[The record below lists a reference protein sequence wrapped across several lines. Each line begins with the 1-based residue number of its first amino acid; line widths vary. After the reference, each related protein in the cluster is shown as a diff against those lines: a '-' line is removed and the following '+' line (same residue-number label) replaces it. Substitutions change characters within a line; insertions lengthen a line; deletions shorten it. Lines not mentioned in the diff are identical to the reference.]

1 MNGNLFSLTSYLV
14 IYLYHGRHKITLN
27 ILNGFI
33 YFSIGVDMKRFT
45 TLLATATLTGLMS
58 TVAMAASLNGTQ
70 WQSVDDKTGEKKAII
85 KMTESNGVV
94 TGTIIKINDASK
106 AKEVC
111 SKCSGSLKNRPIVG
125 LPILTGLK
133 ADGDNKWSGGDLVD
147 PENGKVYG
155 GKVTLADNGQSL
167 KLTGNIKHT
176 PLKRSQ
182 TWTRV
187 K

>member
-1 MNGNLFSLTSYLV
+1 
-14 IYLYHGRHKITLN
+14 
-27 ILNGFI
+27 
-33 YFSIGVDMKRFT
+33 MKFLT
-45 TLLATATLTGLMS
+45 TLLTTTALTGLMS
-58 TVAMAASLNGTQ
+58 TAAMAASLNNTQ
-70 WQSVDDKTGEKKAII
+70 WQSIDDKTGEKKAVI

-94 TGTIIKINDASK
+94 TGTIVKVDDASK

-111 SKCSGSLKNRPIVG
+111 SKCSGSLKNKPIVG

-133 ADGDNKWSGGDLVD
+133 ADGNNKWSGGDLVD
-147 PENGKVYG
+147 PETGKVYG

-176 PLKRSQ
+176 PFKRSQ

>member
-1 MNGNLFSLTSYLV
+1 MF
-14 IYLYHGRHKITLN
+14 R
-27 ILNGFI
+27 
-33 YFSIGVDMKRFT
+33 
-45 TLLATATLTGLMS
+45 
-58 TVAMAASLNGTQ
+58 
-70 WQSVDDKTGEKKAII
+70 II
-85 KMTESNGVV
+85 
-94 TGTIIKINDASK
+94 
-106 AKEVC
+106 
-111 SKCSGSLKNRPIVG
+111 KNRPIVG

-133 ADGDNKWSGGDLVD
+133 ADGNNKWSGGDLVD

-155 GKVTLADNGQSL
+155 GKVTLSDNGQTL

>member
-1 MNGNLFSLTSYLV
+1 
-14 IYLYHGRHKITLN
+14 
-27 ILNGFI
+27 
-33 YFSIGVDMKRFT
+33 MKRFT

-111 SKCSGSLKNRPIVG
+111 SKCSGSLKIDQ
-125 LPILTGLK
+125 L
-133 ADGDNKWSGGDLVD
+133 LV
-147 PENGKVYG
+147 Y
-155 GKVTLADNGQSL
+155 LF
-167 KLTGNIKHT
+167 
-176 PLKRSQ
+176 
-182 TWTRV
+182 
-187 K
+187 